1 MPFYILVGK
10 LNVNKQVSIVYE
22 ADTRKSY
29 NKTNHYTQL
38 PMTEEGACMNRF
50 MKCFVRFAIVVCALT
65 ALSLIA
71 VAALLFIGKFNDLK
85 TMLES
90 DDIDG
95 MRAMMRHSTERRALF
110 DKK

>member
-38 PMTEEGACMNRF
+38 PMTEEGACMNRLV
-50 MKCFVRFAIVVCALT
+50 KCIVRFAIVVCALT
-65 ALSLIA
+65 DSS
-71 VAALLFIGKFNDLK
+71 G
-85 TMLES
+85 
-90 DDIDG
+90 
-95 MRAMMRHSTERRALF
+95 STFVYRQIQRFEDHA
-110 DKK
+110 